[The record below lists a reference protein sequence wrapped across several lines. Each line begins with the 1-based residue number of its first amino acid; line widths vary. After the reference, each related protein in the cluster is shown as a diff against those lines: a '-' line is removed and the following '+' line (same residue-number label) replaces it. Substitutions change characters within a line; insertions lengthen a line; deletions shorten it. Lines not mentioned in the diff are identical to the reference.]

1 MKRWA
6 LIFTLVLCVTFFGGV
21 GFNVPGFDINCAWAS
36 DDDPD
41 DDFKK
46 RNKKNN
52 LGTVRDAVA
61 NNMILPLS
69 ELKPLVVAR
78 FGSNIVEIEIDQEKG
93 LWIYEFKIIST
104 SGRLVKVYLD
114 AKTGHILEVEND

>member
-1 MKRWA
+1 MTI
-6 LIFTLVLCVTFFGGV
+6 L
-21 GFNVPGFDINCAWAS
+21 
-36 DDDPD
+36 
-41 DDFKK
+41 KK
-46 RNKKNN
+46 EIKKNN